1 MENEDKDK
9 IHKRVTDL
17 SIEVARHGERI
28 DRHRQDIDRMEA
40 KTDER
45 FRALTENIEKLCSQS
60 RADNKSTSE
69 SLGALKSSVNKI
81 IWTGGGMVIAITSLF
96 AFWNS
101 GGFDALVKLINMSAI
116 K

>member
-1 MENEDKDK
+1 METDDKDK

-45 FRALTENIEKLCSQS
+45 FRALAENLEKLCAQS
-60 RADNKSTSE
+60 RADNKATYE
-69 SLGALKSSVNKI
+69 SLSLLRTSVNKV
-81 IWTGGGMVIAITSLF
+81 IWTGGGMMIAITSLF
-96 AFWNS
+96 AFWQG
-101 GGFDALVKLINMSAI
+101 GGFEALVKLINAAGN
-116 K
+116 